1 VKNEDYLTL
10 MKTMPKQVKQRL
22 EGIKKRTT
30 IAVTRKAKRK
40 SRNEGVLFSLL
51 LFFSI

>member
-10 MKTMPKQVKQRL
+10 TKTMPRQVKQRL
-22 EGIKKRTT
+22 EGIKKRT

-40 SRNEGVLFSLL
+40 SRNE
-51 LFFSI
+51 